1 MHEIRVLV
9 AERSTMNIYI
19 KGEDIEIEQNYIG
32 ILLEGFLKTRNQNL
46 ITPPVVLLP
55 SNADLSLFG
64 LESSAVNLVDYC
76 HTAPSYQV
84 EARARIIFFDMGRAS
99 EAEADL
105 QRTTSLLSHGHEL
118 SRTMNKEHSGLLRW
132 PESFRRSRGQHS
144 ASLSEIRNQPGSFSA
159 RALQLSMYGSM
170 VSPSGQGHRR
180 HRPHGVPVANKRHSS
195 SYPRVPSKPANTR
208 PLLSVQSEGSNMKRM
223 AAPKDTGEATTTAPA
238 PATSADQQQQK
249 VMQDDNSSD
258 DSAGEEVIVR
268 VDSPSMLSFHQST
281 AGVRSPPP
289 SQDQ

>member
-1 MHEIRVLV
+1 ML
-9 AERSTMNIYI
+9 A
-19 KGEDIEIEQNYIG
+19 
-32 ILLEGFLKTRNQNL
+32 
-46 ITPPVVLLP
+46 
-55 SNADLSLFG
+55 
-64 LESSAVNLVDYC
+64 AVYLVDYC
-76 HTAPSYQV
+76 HTAPSYLA
-84 EARARIIFFDMGRAS
+84 EARARIFFFDMGRAS

-105 QRTTSLLSHGHEL
+105 QRTASLLSHGHEL
-118 SRTMNKEHSGLLRW
+118 PRTMSKEHSGLLRW
-132 PESFRRSRGQHS
+132 PESFRRSRGAHS
-144 ASLSEIRNQPGSFSA
+144 ASLSEIRNLPGSFSA

-223 AAPKDTGEATTTAPA
+223 AAPKDAGEATTTAPA

>member
-1 MHEIRVLV
+1 ML
-9 AERSTMNIYI
+9 A
-19 KGEDIEIEQNYIG
+19 
-32 ILLEGFLKTRNQNL
+32 
-46 ITPPVVLLP
+46 
-55 SNADLSLFG
+55 
-64 LESSAVNLVDYC
+64 AVNLVDYC

-118 SRTMNKEHSGLLRW
+118 SRTMSKEHSGLLRW

-170 VSPSGQGHRR
+170 VSPSGQGGQGHRR
-180 HRPHGVPVANKRHSS
+180 HRPRGMQVANKRHSS
-195 SYPRVPSKPANTR
+195 SYPWVPSRPANAR

-223 AAPKDTGEATTTAPA
+223 AAPKDAGEATTTAPA
-238 PATSADQQQQK
+238 PATSADQQQLK
-249 VMQDDNSSD
+249 VIQDDNSSD

-268 VDSPSMLSFHQST
+268 VDSPSMLSFRQS
-281 AGVRSPPP
+281 AGVRSPPS

>member
-1 MHEIRVLV
+1 ML
-9 AERSTMNIYI
+9 A
-19 KGEDIEIEQNYIG
+19 
-32 ILLEGFLKTRNQNL
+32 
-46 ITPPVVLLP
+46 
-55 SNADLSLFG
+55 
-64 LESSAVNLVDYC
+64 AVYLVDYC
-76 HTAPSYQV
+76 HTAPIYLA
-84 EARARIIFFDMGRAS
+84 EARARIFFFDMGRAS

-105 QRTTSLLSHGHEL
+105 QRTASLLSHGHEL
-118 SRTMNKEHSGLLRW
+118 PRTMSKEHSGLLRW
-132 PESFRRSRGQHS
+132 PESFRRSRGAHS

-170 VSPSGQGHRR
+170 VSPSGQGGQGHRR
-180 HRPHGVPVANKRHSS
+180 HRPRGMPVANKRHSS
-195 SYPRVPSKPANTR
+195 SYPRVPSR
-208 PLLSVQSEGSNMKRM
+208 PPNARHLLSVQSEGSNMKRM

-249 VMQDDNSSD
+249 VMQDDDSSD

>member
-1 MHEIRVLV
+1 ML
-9 AERSTMNIYI
+9 A
-19 KGEDIEIEQNYIG
+19 
-32 ILLEGFLKTRNQNL
+32 
-46 ITPPVVLLP
+46 
-55 SNADLSLFG
+55 
-64 LESSAVNLVDYC
+64 AVNLVDYC

-118 SRTMNKEHSGLLRW
+118 SRTMSKEHSGLLRW
-132 PESFRRSRGQHS
+132 PESFRRSRGAHS

-180 HRPHGVPVANKRHSS
+180 HRLRGMPVANKRHSS
-195 SYPRVPSKPANTR
+195 SYPRVPSR
-208 PLLSVQSEGSNMKRM
+208 PPNARHLLSVQSEGSNMKRM
-223 AAPKDTGEATTTAPA
+223 AAPKDAGQANPA

-258 DSAGEEVIVR
+258 DSAEEEVIVR
-268 VDSPSMLSFHQST
+268 VDSPSMLSFRQS
-281 AGVRSPPP
+281 AGVRSPPS